1 MPEQALPPVTD
12 AAATHNGIERPQS
25 VQMAISNEMVRLY
38 KERFG
43 RGPTKTRTQWAGP
56 DVVVVTLED
65 TLTPVE
71 RSLVAIGEHQRLRDL
86 RTFFQYATVPEF
98 CEPIERLTGRKVRA
112 FISGIDAEVDGVS
125 TEMFFLHPEGYDGPS
140 RIDRATALTPI

>member
-1 MPEQALPPVTD
+1 MPEQDSIPEAPASQD
-12 AAATHNGIERPQS
+12 ADGRPQN
-25 VQMAISNEMVRLY
+25 VQLAISNEMVRIY

-65 TLTPVE
+65 TLTAVE
-71 RSLVAIGEHQRLRDL
+71 RSLVALGEHQRLRDM
-86 RTFFQYATVPEF
+86 RMFFQYATVPEF
-98 CEPIERLTGRKVRA
+98 CEPVERLTRRKVRA
-112 FISGIDAEVDGVS
+112 FISGIDTEVDGVS

-140 RIDRATALTPI
+140 RIERAAAHTAT

>member
-1 MPEQALPPVTD
+1 MPQETPPTITNAQASEIG
-12 AAATHNGIERPQS
+12 AERPQS
-25 VQMAISNEMVRLY
+25 IQLAISNEMVRLY

-43 RGPTKTRTQWAGP
+43 RGPTKARTHWAGP
-56 DVVVVTLED
+56 DVVAVMLED

-71 RSLVAIGEHQRLRDL
+71 KSLVAMGEHQRLRDL
-86 RTFFQYATVPEF
+86 RMFFQYATVPGF

-112 FISGIDAEVDGVS
+112 FISGIDTEVDGIS

-140 RIDRATALTPI
+140 RIDRATALTAI

>member
-1 MPEQALPPVTD
+1 M
-12 AAATHNGIERPQS
+12 
-25 VQMAISNEMVRLY
+25 
-38 KERFG
+38 
-43 RGPTKTRTQWAGP
+43 GP
-56 DVVVVTLED
+56 DVVAVLLED

-71 RSLVAIGEHQRLRDL
+71 RSLVALGEHQRLRDL

-112 FISGIDAEVDGVS
+112 FISGIDTEVGGVS

-140 RIDRATALTPI
+140 RIDVAQP